1 MVQNITIVTT
11 ADQYKVVYDL
21 SIGAIFNDLERP
33 QPRFQD
39 QANTWRWIWHKRA
52 IFRPYTMDN

>member
-1 MVQNITIVTT
+1 MSRYFNVKQIEMVQNITIVTT

-39 QANTWRWIWHKRA
+39 QANT
-52 IFRPYTMDN
+52 